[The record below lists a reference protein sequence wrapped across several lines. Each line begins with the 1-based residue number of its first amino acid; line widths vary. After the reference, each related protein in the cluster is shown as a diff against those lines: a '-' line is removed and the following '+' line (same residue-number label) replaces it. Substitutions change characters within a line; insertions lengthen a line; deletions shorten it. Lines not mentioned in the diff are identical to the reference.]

1 MTTDGQNTLTQQL
14 SPEALSNLTV
24 FANVVAW
31 KQPNLDVLRAEFSGK
46 YSPLVETMQTQIKKS
61 HSRGKLVLPDLRAF
75 NNETVA
81 VFTDYGGESKEA
93 KYFTYSTLVCGWNLT
108 RWFLDTM
115 NAVRQTHG
123 LGDKEIA
130 FKDFGMG
137 QVQRSLPGYLNAL
150 DKLPGFLFTLAID
163 KRLRSLF
170 GQGGKETREF
180 IAQTLKSAGLGER

>member
-1 MTTDGQNTLTQQL
+1 MD
-14 SPEALSNLTV
+14 
-24 FANVVAW
+24 
-31 KQPNLDVLRAEFSGK
+31 
-46 YSPLVETMQTQIKKS
+46 
-61 HSRGKLVLPDLRAF
+61 
-75 NNETVA
+75 
-81 VFTDYGGESKEA
+81 
-93 KYFTYSTLVCGWNLT
+93 LT

-180 IAQTLKSAGLGER
+180 IAQTLKSAGLGERKQHVNEKLLRVVHMAAFLTGLLAHDGQKILWMTDHDAICANREMHDTTLRLFQRVLSLYTAKQHTFIPFRCLAVRSRSLNEAWKCSTCSASRT